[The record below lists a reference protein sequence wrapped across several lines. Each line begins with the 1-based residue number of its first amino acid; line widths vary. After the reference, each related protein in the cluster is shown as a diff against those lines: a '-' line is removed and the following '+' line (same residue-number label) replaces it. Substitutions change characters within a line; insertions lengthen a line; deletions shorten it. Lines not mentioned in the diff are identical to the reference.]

1 MMTETRPAV
10 ALTMSE
16 TDFLLEVSVIV
27 LDAPAQ
33 LGEIDEAAEPHARVD
48 GCEPIL
54 GGLGL
59 APRAGKRR
67 AQ

>member
-1 MMTETRPAV
+1 MMMETRPAA
-10 ALTMSE
+10 ALIMSE
-16 TDFLLEVSVIV
+16 TDFLLKVSIIV

-33 LGEIDEAAEPHARVD
+33 LGEIDKLAEWHARVD